1 MNHPISHLEKL
12 PEGRNYTF
20 HTMIKPHGAACNLN
34 CKYCFYLH
42 KSDLLEQENNPVMS
56 DEVLEQHIRQYIG
69 AQTGDRVV
77 FSWQGGES
85 TLLGINFF
93 RKVVKLQSKYKKES
107 QVIEN
112 DLQTNG
118 TLLNEEWMVF
128 LKENGFHVG
137 LSIDGPRQFHDQH
150 RLDKGGNSTFDKV
163 MRAASLLRKYDI
175 PFAALCVVN
184 RLNSKHPLEVYHF
197 LSTVIGSYRIQ
208 FTPAVEPIY
217 YKKRSPKTNKNGG
230 LDPIDLV
237 TDWSVTSEDYGKFLI
252 DIWDEWLVKDFG
264 RIHVN
269 VFETAVAQS
278 LGKPAQMCTTAAFC
292 GKGLAI
298 EANGDVY
305 SCDHL
310 VYPDYKLGNILEVHE
325 GDLAFSQQQVSF
337 GMAKSDKL
345 PKMCK
350 RCKHL
355 KMCWGECPKNRILKT
370 PNGEKGL
377 NYLCTGL
384 YSFFEYIQ
392 RDLPAIKN
400 YIEASY

>member
-345 PKMCK
+345 
-350 RCKHL
+350 
-355 KMCWGECPKNRILKT
+355 
-370 PNGEKGL
+370 
-377 NYLCTGL
+377 
-384 YSFFEYIQ
+384 
-392 RDLPAIKN
+392 
-400 YIEASY
+400 